1 MYIYIVQCTR
11 NLRVTYT
18 LIDAQGK
25 YALTTFI
32 SCLDSSFSL
41 TSVSVMNLCCI
52 IYTTHYFPEMFILL
66 LCLRAKAWNVVIALS
81 VLLQMCVFL
90 FVIVTFFIFF
100 RMLFYLWL
108 LFPGGL
114 RAEPGEKC
122 DAWQVWCCAWWCAW
136 CDGASS
142 LKYVVKD
149 KFKMD
154 SLQMT
159 NLKVPIKR
167 FSPKQFPL
175 FLRSAIFGKL
185 VMMLPWPSQWTIRWT
200 SSFSTY

>member
-1 MYIYIVQCTR
+1 MHRESMLWPLLSLVWILPSHWPLSQLWIS
-11 NLRVTYT
+11 
-18 LIDAQGK
+18 A
-25 YALTTFI
+25 ALSTQRII
-32 SCLDSSFSL
+32 SQKCLS
-41 TSVSVMNLCCI
+41 
-52 IYTTHYFPEMFILL
+52 YK
-66 LCLRAKAWNVVIALS
+66 RAKAWNVVIALL

-122 DAWQVWCCAWWCAW
+122 DAWQVWWCAWWCAW
-136 CDGASS
+136 CDGALS

-154 SLQMT
+154 SPQMI
-159 NLKVPIKR
+159 NFKSPIKR
-167 FSPKQFPL
+167 FSPKHVPL

-200 SSFSTY
+200 SSSSTY